1 MMTLLRYTLL
11 LPLLVFTFSAH
22 AQTEP
27 PRPKGSV
34 RFYYYAAATAEKDGR
49 SVLYLTP
56 VKFVDFNKGFDPQ
69 KRPGL
74 REEMGRQYLNAIDTI
89 YSQAR
94 PFTFTTYD
102 MQSKKAKVE
111 KVFNAVMDDF
121 KAKGYEI
128 ILVKEF
134 NYD

>member
-1 MMTLLRYTLL
+1 MAFLRYVLL
-11 LPLLVFTFSAH
+11 ASFLVGIFSAH
-22 AQTEP
+22 AQKEP
-27 PRPKGSV
+27 PRPKGTV
-34 RFYYYAAATAEKDGR
+34 RFYYYAAATTEKDGK

-89 YSQAR
+89 YSQDK
-94 PFTFTTYD
+94 PFAFNSYD
-102 MQSKKAKVE
+102 MQSKKTKVE
-111 KVFNAVMDDF
+111 KVFNMVMDDF

>member
-1 MMTLLRYTLL
+1 MVFLRHILLASF
-11 LPLLVFTFSAH
+11 LVSIFSAH
-22 AQTEP
+22 AQKELP
-27 PRPKGSV
+27 PHKGTA
-34 RFYYYAAATAEKDGR
+34 RFYYYAAATAEKDGKP
-49 SVLYLTP
+49 VLYLTP

-89 YSQAR
+89 YSETK
-94 PFTFTTYD
+94 PINFSSYD
-102 MQSKKAKVE
+102 MQSKKTKVE
-111 KVFNAVMDDF
+111 KGFNKVMENF
-121 KAKGYEI
+121 KTKGYEI